1 MLSLKS
7 NQVLIEEHKN
17 FFINILTIRIDRIIS
32 LEYLNKDGNRISLSP
47 YNKVFLEYIKKET
60 VLEKI
65 ISASPLQLKAI
76 IRWISIYFPDG
87 NDKRKPLYI
96 FLYNIFVDHGYKQL
110 DKFDFMRNSDLK
122 TCPYCNRNYIYTIDE
137 NRNIKGEID
146 HFYPKDL
153 YPILGVSYHNLIP
166 SCQTCNGLNA
176 KGNKDSYL
184 KKLKNPYDMQVDDIR
199 FNFKINSS
207 NIFNPLK
214 DEESIDIYFEKEL
227 SAYNDFFSLNLLYKE
242 HRDIV
247 LELYLK
253 VKHEY
258 VRGYI
263 DYLYSYE
270 GLAFSDEDIYRF
282 ITCGYRNEN
291 DLHKRPL
298 SKLVRDISEELGLLR

>member
-7 NQVLIEEHKN
+7 NQILMDEHEN
-17 FFINILTIRIDRIIS
+17 TVITILTIRINKIIS
-32 LEYLNKDGNRISLSP
+32 LGYLKKDEDKIFLSSNDKDFLEFINKD
-47 YNKVFLEYIKKET
+47 T
-60 VLEKI
+60 VLKKI

-76 IRWISIYFPDG
+76 IQWISIYYPDG
-87 NDKRKPLYI
+87 NDKTKPLYKFI
-96 FLYNIFVDHGYKQL
+96 YNIFVKHGYNKI
-110 DKFDFMRNSDLK
+110 DKFEFIKNSDLK
-122 TCPYCNRNYIYTIDE
+122 TCPYCNRNYIYTINE

-176 KGNKDSYL
+176 KGNQDSYL
-184 KKLKNPYDMQVDDIR
+184 KKLKNPYDIQIDDFK

-214 DEESIDIYFEKEL
+214 DEDSIEIYFEREL
-227 SAYNDFFSLNLLYKE
+227 SEYNEFFSLDLLYKE

-253 VKHEY
+253 AKHEY
-258 VRGYI
+258 VKQYI
-263 DYLYSYE
+263 DYLHSYNGFE
-270 GLAFSDEDIYRF
+270 FSDEDIYRF
-282 ITCGYRNEN
+282 ITCGYMNEK

-298 SKLVRDISEELGLLR
+298 SKLVRDISEELGLI

>member
-1 MLSLKS
+1 MLSLTS

-17 FFINILTIRIDRIIS
+17 NFITILTKRIDRIIS
-32 LEYLNKDGNRISLSP
+32 LGYLNKNGVKIYLSP
-47 YNKVFLEYIKKET
+47 YNESFLEFIQKET

-65 ISASPLQLKAI
+65 IGASPLQLKAV
-76 IRWISIYFPDG
+76 IRWISIYYPDG
-87 NDKRKPLYI
+87 KDKSKELYD
-96 FLYNIFVDHGYKQL
+96 FLYNIFVSSGYNKI
-110 DKFDFMRNSDLK
+110 DKFEFMKNSGLK
-122 TCPYCNRNYIYTIDE
+122 TCPYCNRNYIYTIDK

-153 YPILGVSYHNLIP
+153 YPILGVSYYNLIP

-184 KKLKNPYDMQVDDIR
+184 ERLKNPYEIEVDDIK

-227 SAYNDFFSLNLLYKE
+227 SAHNDFFSLDLLYKE

-253 VKHEY
+253 AKHEY
-258 VRGYI
+258 VQEYI
-263 DYLYSYE
+263 NYLYSYK
-270 GLAFSDEDIYRF
+270 GLEFSDEDIYRF
-282 ITCGYRNEN
+282 ITCGYINEE

-298 SKLVRDISEELGLLR
+298 SKLILDISEELGLLK

>member
-7 NQVLIEEHKN
+7 NQVLIEEYKN
-17 FFINILTIRIDRIIS
+17 NFITILTIRIDEIIS
-32 LEYLNKDGNRISLSP
+32 LGYLTKGGVKIYLSL
-47 YNKVFLEYIKKET
+47 YDEFFLEFIQKET

-65 ISASPLQLKAI
+65 IGASPLQLKAI
-76 IRWISIYFPDG
+76 IRWINIYYPDG
-87 NDKRKPLYI
+87 KDKEKPLYQ
-96 FLYNIFVDHGYKQL
+96 FLYNIFVVHGYNKI
-110 DKFDFMRNSDLK
+110 DKFEFIKNSGLK

-176 KGNKDSYL
+176 KGNKDSYD
-184 KKLKNPYDMQVDDIR
+184 KKLKNPYDIQVDDFK

-207 NIFNPLK
+207 NIFNPSK

-227 SAYNDFFSLNLLYKE
+227 SAYNEFFSLDLLYKE

-253 VKHEY
+253 AKHEY
-258 VRGYI
+258 VREYM
-263 DYLYSYE
+263 DYLHSYKE
-270 GLAFSDEDIYRF
+270 LKFSDEDIYRF
-282 ITCGYRNEN
+282 ITCGYMNDE

-298 SKLVRDISEELGLLR
+298 SKLIKDISNELGLI